1 MNLNNKR
8 KQLTNKQFKLAAEII
23 EQQSLEKDSLLVVQG
38 DFHKG
43 IIGILA
49 SKISS
54 HYKRPT
60 IVLTQD
66 GVGSAR
72 SGNGSKFSI
81 IQAIQSCSELLKNL
95 EDMMLRLDYLLLQK
109 NHTSNSLENVCKKQ
123 LNSKIRPNQLHIL

>member
-8 KQLTNKQFKLAAEII
+8 KQLTNEQFQMASEII
-23 EQQSLEKDSLLVVQG
+23 QQQSLEKDSLLVVQG
-38 DFHKG
+38 NFHKG

-54 HYKRPT
+54 HYKKPT

-81 IQAIQSCSELLKNL
+81 IQAIQSCSELLKKFGGHAAAAGL
-95 EDMMLRLDYLLLQK
+95 SIVPEEVMTATIPPSVQGQW
-109 NHTSNSLENVCKKQ
+109 NV
-123 LNSKIRPNQLHIL
+123 

>member
-1 MNLNNKR
+1 MLNSCGRISDPNIGGAILQKVEPTTEDIQLLMNLNNKR
-8 KQLTNKQFKLAAEII
+8 KQLTNEQFQMASEII
-23 EQQSLEKDSLLVVQG
+23 QQQSLEKDSLLVVQG

-66 GVGSAR
+66 GVGSAKR
-72 SGNGSKFSI
+72 KW
-81 IQAIQSCSELLKNL
+81 K
-95 EDMMLRLDYLLLQK
+95 
-109 NHTSNSLENVCKKQ
+109 
-123 LNSKIRPNQLHIL
+123 